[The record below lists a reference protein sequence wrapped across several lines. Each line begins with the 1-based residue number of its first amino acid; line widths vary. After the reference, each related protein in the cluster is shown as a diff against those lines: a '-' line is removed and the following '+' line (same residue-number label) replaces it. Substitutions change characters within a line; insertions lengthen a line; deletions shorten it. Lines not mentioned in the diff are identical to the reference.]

1 MMPHPPHAP
10 LSNPPRLTDSP
21 ETTRFLCTHA
31 LEHEGILT
39 PGFLRVMDGCGAS
52 MLILTVQLVS
62 AKCVFLA
69 EGSLRWHFG
78 ILHSCKKLYTV
89 IPKFGETFLFLV

>member
-39 PGFLRVMDGCGAS
+39 PGFLKVMDGCGAS

-62 AKCVFLA
+62 AKCVFLG
-69 EGSLRWHFG
+69 EDG
-78 ILHSCKKLYTV
+78 ILEFCITARNCTPLSPNLEKHFC
-89 IPKFGETFLFLV
+89 F